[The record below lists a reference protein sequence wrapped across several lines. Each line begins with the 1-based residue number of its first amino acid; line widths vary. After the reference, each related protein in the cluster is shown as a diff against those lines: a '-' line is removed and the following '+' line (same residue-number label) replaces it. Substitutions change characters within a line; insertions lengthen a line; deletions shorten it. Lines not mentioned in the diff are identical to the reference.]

1 MSEQVSVDDIVFH
14 IEELVIGITEPL
26 RGASLLPIGGV
37 VRTVKVRVMGSV
49 MTVVTV
55 LSTPELVALG

>member
-26 RGASLLPIGGV
+26 RGASLLLIGGV